1 MYIST
6 LMRITIFQN
15 KLDQVSSKVKRLVS
29 QKPKCIWGAT
39 KQNKWPKQDGQKRQM
54 SPMPETIKFY
64 NKMKKQ
70 QYHTVRTL
78 PKSNSKITLFRNCI
92 IQ

>member
-1 MYIST
+1 MP
-6 LMRITIFQN
+6 ITIFQN
-15 KLDQVSSKVKRLVS
+15 KLGQVSSKVKRLVS

-64 NKMKKQ
+64 NKMKNSNTTLSEHFHNPKVKLH
-70 QYHTVRTL
+70 YLGTV
-78 PKSNSKITLFRNCI
+78 
-92 IQ
+92 

>member
-54 SPMPETIKFY
+54 KTFVSFDLPMFSLGGY
-64 NKMKKQ
+64 LR
-70 QYHTVRTL
+70 YSRT
-78 PKSNSKITLFRNCI
+78 RRAH
-92 IQ
+92 

>member
-1 MYIST
+1 
-6 LMRITIFQN
+6 MRITIFQN

-39 KQNKWPKQDGQKRQM
+39 KQSKWPKQDGQKRQM

-64 NKMKKQ
+64 NKMKNSNTTLSEHFQNPKVELH
-70 QYHTVRTL
+70 YLGTV
-78 PKSNSKITLFRNCI
+78 
-92 IQ
+92 